1 MEVLQIKEASEGNL
15 AVHSTVGEVHV
26 DQEVDDE
33 SDRCELEW
41 EEDEP
46 GCPGRDPWLPAAE
59 EAAERRSPDGTHS
72 AEILQASCQQSVM
85 ETRDLSVKVLPM
97 ISIVKLTKA
106 TMANMTTRSCRRETR
121 GMVAGDR
128 RVYDR

>member
-1 MEVLQIKEASEGNL
+1 MVFVGHSGAGYAEEDLPAVHCAHEERDENQIVEVLQIKEASEGNL

-46 GCPGRDPWLPAAE
+46 GCPGRDPRLPAAE
-59 EAAERRSPDGTHS
+59 EAAVKSPCHGCTDYVVRIGDTEDD
-72 AEILQASCQQSVM
+72 AEEEEKLNLQS
-85 ETRDLSVKVLPM
+85 
-97 ISIVKLTKA
+97 
-106 TMANMTTRSCRRETR
+106 
-121 GMVAGDR
+121 
-128 RVYDR
+128 Y

>member
-1 MEVLQIKEASEGNL
+1 MVFVGHSGAGYAEEDLPAVHCAHEERDENQIVEVLQIKEASEGNL

-46 GCPGRDPWLPAAE
+46 GSPGRDPRLPAAE
-59 EAAERRSPDGTHS
+59 EAAERRSPDGTLS
-72 AEILQASCQQSVM
+72 AEILQAS
-85 ETRDLSVKVLPM
+85 
-97 ISIVKLTKA
+97 
-106 TMANMTTRSCRRETR
+106 
-121 GMVAGDR
+121 
-128 RVYDR
+128 